1 MVMSRK
7 RKRSLIPMPPLPDSC
22 VLEIV
27 RVVYLMQHGV
37 YSVLSILAAL
47 GSRDLWKELPSLL
60 WSTTPLPVEFTKM
73 DFIDMY
79 TAYSQTRHKIPAV
92 VAAHKA
98 PGKRVFLFKGL
109 VLKEEWS
116 CSDGGGSGA
125 EYYRVTKVSGG
136 QRETAWVT
144 QVKFQGVGELTRFSQ
159 LTVMQNQSADINIHE
174 ASVAS
179 TRACPKIYR
188 VCGGK
193 RKSEL
198 LQVECLASE
207 MCM

>member
-1 MVMSRK
+1 MT
-7 RKRSLIPMPPLPDSC
+7 LHGPCTL
-22 VLEIV
+22 LEI
-27 RVVYLMQHGV
+27 YE
-37 YSVLSILAAL
+37 SDS
-47 GSRDLWKELPSLL
+47 
-60 WSTTPLPVEFTKM
+60 
-73 DFIDMY
+73 

-144 QVKFQGVGELTRFSQ
+144 QVEFQGVEKCTRFSQ
-159 LTVMQNQSADINIHE
+159 LTVMQNQSADIIIHE

-179 TRACPKIYR
+179 TSQGPKAQ
-188 VCGGK
+188 
-193 RKSEL
+193 EL
-198 LQVECLASE
+198 HTQFHFQTS
-207 MCM
+207 